1 MKTESF
7 PVPIPLPP
15 FLCPKLRC
23 PTPGRAAGVFTQS
36 VKAALLLHRHGS
48 AVTMQSE
55 RGRLARSRRP
65 NLGRASFGRGAKWSQ
80 NGALKAV
87 VTPTVS
93 GLSTS

>member
-36 VKAALLLHRHGS
+36 VKAALLPPSPHRSGS
-48 AVTMQSE
+48 TGGLLPVTMQPE
-55 RGRLARSRRP
+55 RRRLARTARP
-65 NLGRASFGRGAKWSQ
+65 NHERGALPDAPD
-80 NGALKAV
+80 GH
-87 VTPTVS
+87 
-93 GLSTS
+93 